1 MVCDAAWKRARVAS
15 LCERHVVERRYVRC
29 DLRQTWHS
37 MAFHH
42 KIPKT
47 PSPAK
52 MLALFSSAL
61 SFQVGTPMLHTAV
74 RAPVVDMSGA
84 LANDFVY
91 NNYYPLS
98 KTLGLKHGPEK
109 WQITEKPDDTPP
121 TGLEKSF
128 VYGKPKP
135 LSSGFAAKAVVVK

>member
-1 MVCDAAWKRARVAS
+1 
-15 LCERHVVERRYVRC
+15 
-29 DLRQTWHS
+29 

-47 PSPAK
+47 PSGEEK

-128 VYGKPKP
+128 VYGKPKA